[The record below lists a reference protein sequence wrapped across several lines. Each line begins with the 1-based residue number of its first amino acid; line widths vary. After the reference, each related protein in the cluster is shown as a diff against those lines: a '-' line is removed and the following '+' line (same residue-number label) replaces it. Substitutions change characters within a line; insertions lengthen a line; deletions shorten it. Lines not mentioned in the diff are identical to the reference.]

1 VRISRRTGLAIAL
14 LGLTIVPFAWV
25 GLAPAKTTAPS
36 SKQVGCGIERWS
48 VKTLADPAGRVL
60 RLRPKATTIRALRR
74 AQATGYLGLRRGRGI
89 ERTTFRM
96 RAKLVEM
103 KLEDDSDIHLVI
115 ADPSRTGATMIA
127 EFPSKSC
134 TAGATPRARTK
145 MNRARTA
152 LMAACGAPSR
162 SFRKLNGTAT
172 ISGVGFFDQ
181 IHGQTGVAP
190 NGIELHPVVSFS
202 GASCGGAPAATA
214 SATKWR
220 EVRRVISD
228 GLHPTST
235 ARSQLRR
242 HPVPELPR
250 PLGRRRSRPAP
261 LRRQSRRRRLRV
273 LEQRALELGGDRP

>member
-25 GLAPAKTTAPS
+25 GLAPAKTTAPN

-60 RLRPKATTIRALRR
+60 RLSPRATTIRALRR
-74 AQATGYLGLRRGRGI
+74 AQAPGYLGLRRSRGI
-89 ERTTFRM
+89 ERTTFRV

-134 TAGATPRARTK
+134 TAGATPRARTR

-152 LMAACGAPSR
+152 LIAACGAPTG
-162 SFRKLNGTAT
+162 SFRKLDGTAT
-172 ISGVGFFDQ
+172 ISGVGFFDH

-190 NGIELHPVVSFS
+190 NGIELHPVVGFA
-202 GASCGGAPAATA
+202 GACGRAPAPPPPPSGGSCAA
-214 SATKWR
+214 SYPTVCIPPPPPDLNCADIPYRTFT
-220 EVRRVISD
+220 VRWD
-228 GLHPTST
+228 
-235 ARSQLRR
+235 
-242 HPVPELPR
+242 VPDPD
-250 PLGRRRSRPAP
+250 PHHFD
-261 LRRQSRRRRLRV
+261 
-273 LEQRALELGGDRP
+273 GDRDGVGCES

>member
-1 VRISRRTGLAIAL
+1 VRISRRSGLAIAL
-14 LGLTIVPFAWV
+14 LGLAVVPFAWV

-36 SKQVGCGIERWS
+36 SKQIGCGIERWS
-48 VKTLADPAGRVL
+48 VKTLADPAGRAL
-60 RLRPKATTIRALRR
+60 TLSPNATTIRALRR
-74 AQATGYLGLRRGRGI
+74 KTVPAYVGLRRGRGV
-89 ERTTFRM
+89 ERTTFRV

-127 EFPSKSC
+127 EFPASSC
-134 TAGATPRARTK
+134 TARATPRARTK

-152 LMAACGAPSR
+152 LIAACGAPSR

-202 GASCGGAPAATA
+202 GGCGGAPAPPPPPPGGGECAA
-214 SATKWR
+214 SYPTVCIQPPPPDLNCADIPYTNFR
-220 EVRRVISD
+220 VRWDVADPDPHHFD
-228 GLHPTST
+228 GNRDGVGCES
-235 ARSQLRR
+235 
-242 HPVPELPR
+242 
-250 PLGRRRSRPAP
+250 
-261 LRRQSRRRRLRV
+261 
-273 LEQRALELGGDRP
+273 